1 MVSAPPV
8 QSYASLISTYFL
20 STEPCPLNWMNL
32 CPYNASYSMNR
43 CTWLLQT
50 DWGCEFCP
58 GQLNCGSD
66 LSGPMILCWVG
77 QGGLFGYIC
86 SLAECKITW
95 LNYSRHVSL
104 IMQINNNVKFYQGYL
119 LFMYGPLIW
128 CYYPILVYI
137 ANKKGKKKKR
147 RRRMNYIQNMLTCDS
162 LESLFLKRRE
172 VRGGGGRDKGN
183 SHLMT
188 ALLHQ
193 LVPESLWHV
202 WCYPVP

>member
-43 CTWLLQT
+43 CTRLFQT

-86 SLAECKITW
+86 SLAECKIAW

-137 ANKKGKKKKR
+137 ANKKGKKKTKKKDELHPKYAYMWFSWIFVSEKKR
-147 RRRMNYIQNMLTCDS
+147 G
-162 LESLFLKRRE
+162 
-172 VRGGGGRDKGN
+172 RGGGGGWEGIKE
-183 SHLMT
+183 T
-188 ALLHQ
+188 
-193 LVPESLWHV
+193 VI
-202 WCYPVP
+202 